1 LYNFVPREQ
10 IADSLNHLRELF
22 RKIPP
27 SSEQAFRAQE
37 KREILT
43 KNLLSNLSRT
53 KEHPTLHTVLEVAD
67 AFSLTLDGAH
77 QLFGYELESIREY
90 DLQWNSGRTR
100 DPEMCFELGFA
111 DGPHLNAF
119 YYRND
124 YVGVEQWSRN
134 IVRDHFIYLVSL
146 HQQHEQFAKV
156 WDNNL
161 RLQGFAE
168 AFEQQQTPR
177 A

>member
-1 LYNFVPREQ
+1 M
-10 IADSLNHLRELF
+10 
-22 RKIPP
+22 
-27 SSEQAFRAQE
+27 
-37 KREILT
+37 
-43 KNLLSNLSRT
+43 
-53 KEHPTLHTVLEVAD
+53 
-67 AFSLTLDGAH
+67 
-77 QLFGYELESIREY
+77 
-90 DLQWNSGRTR
+90 R

-124 YVGVEQWSRN
+124 YVGVEQWSRT
-134 IVRDHFIYLVSL
+134 IVRDNYVYLVSL
-146 HQQHEQFAKV
+146 HKQHERFAKV